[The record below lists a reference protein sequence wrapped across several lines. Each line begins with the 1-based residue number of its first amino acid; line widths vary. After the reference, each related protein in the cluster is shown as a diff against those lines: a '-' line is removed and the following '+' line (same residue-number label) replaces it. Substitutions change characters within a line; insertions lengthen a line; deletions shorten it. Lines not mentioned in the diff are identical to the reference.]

1 VGRFSFARVHF
12 SLASLIVYVYDLS
25 MTNTN
30 KRGEQVTLY
39 FAAGLK
45 VLAQSCADAAETSL
59 SRYVADAVMDRINR
73 DVIKAGIKERR
84 QLAKAAR

>member
-1 VGRFSFARVHF
+1 
-12 SLASLIVYVYDLS
+12 

-45 VLAQSCADAAETSL
+45 VLAQSCADAAGDSL
-59 SRYVADAVMDRINR
+59 SRYVADAVTDRMKR
-73 DVIKAGIKERR
+73 DAIKADLRDKRK
-84 QLAKAAR
+84 LAKAAR

>member
-1 VGRFSFARVHF
+1 
-12 SLASLIVYVYDLS
+12 

-45 VLAQSCADAAETSL
+45 LLAQSCADDNGKSL
-59 SRYVADAVMDRINR
+59 SRYVADAVTNQMRLDAQ
-73 DVIKAGIKERR
+73 KAEIRGKRK
-84 QLAKAAR
+84 LAKAAR